1 MAGFTLRKGTA
12 EIEEW
17 TITAG
22 TAYYVG
28 DLFDIDV
35 GATTATITTSSSLCY
50 TRKGVLAEDISTAD
64 DKINVQIVTSEQ
76 EWEVQS
82 ANNSA
87 ATDNNDAMVLT
98 DHNTVNN
105 THTNSTAK
113 EAVVTQIG
121 VLGAAA
127 DKRIL
132 VKFTSTC
139 SGLTHDAS

>member
-22 TAYYVG
+22 TAYYPG
-28 DLFDIDV
+28 DLFDLDV

-50 TRKGVLAEDISTAD
+50 TRKGVLTHDVSITDALIR
-64 DKINVQIVTSEQ
+64 VQIVTSEQ

>member
-17 TITAG
+17 TISAG
-22 TAYYVG
+22 TAYSPG
-28 DLFDIDV
+28 DLFELDV
-35 GATTATITTSSSLCY
+35 GATSCTVADSSTLCY
-50 TRKGVLAEDISTAD
+50 VRKGVLTHDISTTD
-64 DKINVQIVTSEQ
+64 TKLRVQIVTSEQ

-98 DHNTVNN
+98 DEDTVNN

-132 VKFTSTC
+132 VKFTSTS
-139 SGLTHDAS
+139 SGLTHDAA